1 MTPCDT
7 NSRQH
12 TGSSTYQY
20 ETEVGDGNVILL
32 SNRTV
37 FNKNRIDPTRL
48 LCWEGDE
55 TIEHFLLNCT
65 ALSSARQPI
74 IDIITNTCTSLLS

>member
-1 MTPCDT
+1 M
-7 NSRQH
+7 
-12 TGSSTYQY
+12 
-20 ETEVGDGNVILL
+20 
-32 SNRTV
+32 SNWTV
-37 FNKNRIDPTRL
+37 FNKNGIDPTSL
-48 LCWEGDE
+48 LCWEGAE